1 MTKLNHSKIYNISS
15 VSGKGF
21 SLLFNKIYDILDV
34 ETQEEDTNVSR
45 ERHKNILVETLKY
58 LESSKRIKNFDLFVE
73 DIRLAMRE
81 ISKISGNVDIEDILE
96 IIFNDFCIG
105 K

>member
-1 MTKLNHSKIYNISS
+1 MSDGELIFIFPTPVVRTNIGRSFTKDEMRCILNIPMGNQNPRLK
-15 VSGKGF
+15 KGVQSECF
-21 SLLFNKIYDILDV
+21 EIFDI
-34 ETQEEDTNVSR
+34 
-45 ERHKNILVETLKY
+45 
-58 LESSKRIKNFDLFVE
+58 FAE

-96 IIFNDFCIG
+96 VIFNDFCIG